1 MKESAVITTVARGPI
16 IDSDALAEALRS
28 GAIGGAGL
36 VRTPAPD
43 MPRPCQSVAADP
55 AAHPRQDVTDPEPL
69 PVGHALW
76 KTPNTIITPHA
87 SGHSP
92 HASRRY
98 EELVIENVRRFGAG
112 EELLNVVAAQ
122 DNWGQKPKL

>member
-1 MKESAVITTVARGPI
+1 M
-16 IDSDALAEALRS
+16 LL
-28 GAIGGAGL
+28 
-36 VRTPAPD
+36 
-43 MPRPCQSVAADP
+43 ADP
-55 AAHPRQDVTDPEPL
+55 AAPRSRQDVTDPEPL
-69 PVGHALW
+69 PAGHALW

>member
-43 MPRPCQSVAADP
+43 MPRPCQSVAA
-55 AAHPRQDVTDPEPL
+55 R
-69 PVGHALW
+69 
-76 KTPNTIITPHA
+76 
-87 SGHSP
+87 
-92 HASRRY
+92 
-98 EELVIENVRRFGAG
+98 
-112 EELLNVVAAQ
+112 
-122 DNWGQKPKL
+122 